1 MRDELQWKCKG
12 VCTET
17 KVENVKRRMKR
28 SKRKSRREK
37 ELLLVIVLPIILQS
51 QKII

>member
-1 MRDELQWKCKG
+1 MRMQGTDRG

-17 KVENVKRRMKR
+17 NVENVKRKVKR

-37 ELLLVIVLPIILQS
+37 ELLLVIVLPVILQS